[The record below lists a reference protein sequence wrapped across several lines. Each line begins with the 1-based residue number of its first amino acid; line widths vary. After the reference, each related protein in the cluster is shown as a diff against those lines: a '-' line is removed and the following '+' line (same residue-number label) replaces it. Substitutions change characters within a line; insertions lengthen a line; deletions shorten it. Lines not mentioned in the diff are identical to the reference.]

1 MNKIDK
7 IFNILKKKRCDSAVF
22 NDAVNVRYISGYN
35 APDGIVVLTKKKSCL
50 LVDYRYNGLKPER
63 NDDNVLELVVTATPL
78 VEAAYDIL
86 HTSGAKAAALD
97 TSAMSYD
104 LVKKFRGVFDS
115 VKCVGI
121 SGICKEMRSSKDEYE
136 LDMIR
141 KAQKITDDA
150 FDYILGKISPEMTE
164 NELAAELEYF
174 IRRRGGGISF
184 DTIAVSGTMSAVP
197 HGTPRDVKIGKNTFV
212 TMDFGATWNG
222 YHADMTRTV
231 VLGKADDDMKT
242 VYNTVLEAQKRGLA
256 AARAGISGSEVD
268 EAARSYIVEQGYG
281 GNFTHSLGH
290 SVGLEIH
297 EAPGFSKMS
306 MSFLP
311 VNAVV
316 TVEPGIYIPGKY
328 GVRIEDMVVL
338 KEDGSIN
345 LTSSPKE
352 LIEL

>member
-1 MNKIDK
+1 MNKTGHVFDI
-7 IFNILKKKRCDSAVF
+7 IKKKRCDSAVF
-22 NDAVNVRYISGYN
+22 TDAVNVRYISGYN
-35 APDGIVVLTKKKSCL
+35 APDGIVVLTKKRSCL

-63 NDDNVLELVVTATPL
+63 NDENVLELVVTATPL
-78 VEAAYDIL
+78 VEAAYDVL
-86 HTSGAKAAALD
+86 HTAGAKMTAID
-97 TSAMSYD
+97 TSVLTYD
-104 LVKKFRGVFDS
+104 QVKKFRNVFES

-121 SGICKEMRSSKDEYE
+121 SGICKEMRSVKDNYE
-136 LDMIR
+136 LEMLK
-141 KAQKITDDA
+141 KAQAITEDA
-150 FDYILGKISPEMTE
+150 FSYVLGKINPEMTE

-174 IRRRGGGISF
+174 IRRKGGGISF
-184 DTIAVSGTMSAVP
+184 DTIAVSGAMSAVP

-231 VLGKADDDMKT
+231 VVGKADDEMKH
-242 VYNTVLEAQKRGLA
+242 VYNTVLEAQKRGIE

-268 EAARSYIVEQGYG
+268 EAARSYIETQGYG
-281 GNFTHSLGH
+281 IYFTHSLGH

-297 EAPGFSKMS
+297 EAPGFSKMAKS
-306 MSFLP
+306 ILP
-311 VNAVV
+311 AGAVV

-338 KEDGSIN
+338 KKDGSYN